1 MKTQALQYYMHD
13 GPTAFRFELAG
24 DLNHEGARR
33 LDQDWRTA
41 SSALGDRRLIVDT
54 TFVTGV
60 DEQRRALITRW
71 HREGAWLVANSKASR
86 ALAEA
91 ILGQALPGSPP
102 SARDATVSDCT
113 WLPFRASF
121 LARAVTLVLLATMVF
136 PVEMNAATLKSET
149 LTAWEDYLQTAN
161 VNLQDRIRPG
171 GSFLWTLEDAG
182 RAASVR
188 GGEIVVVPA
197 IGQNPTKAPGGLIHH
212 WMGAMFV
219 SNVTLDDVLEVTH
232 DYDHYKQFYRPSVIE
247 SKLID
252 RGNSDD
258 KFSMLLMNKAL
269 FLKTVLDADYQVT
282 NVRLDDR
289 RFYSI
294 STTTRVQ
301 EIEEY
306 GQPGEHQIAEGEGR
320 GYIWKL
326 HSIAR
331 LEQRDDGVYVEL
343 EAIVLS
349 RDIPAAARFVVDPI
363 VRRVSR
369 NSLLI
374 SLHQTEEAVGGQL
387 ADLARSARV
396 PASVEQV
403 RSVPASPSSKS
414 SAFTRVH

>member
-1 MKTQALQYYMHD
+1 
-13 GPTAFRFELAG
+13 
-24 DLNHEGARR
+24 
-33 LDQDWRTA
+33 
-41 SSALGDRRLIVDT
+41 
-54 TFVTGV
+54 
-60 DEQRRALITRW
+60 
-71 HREGAWLVANSKASR
+71 
-86 ALAEA
+86 
-91 ILGQALPGSPP
+91 
-102 SARDATVSDCT
+102 
-113 WLPFRASF
+113 
-121 LARAVTLVLLATMVF
+121 
-136 PVEMNAATLKSET
+136 
-149 LTAWEDYLQTAN
+149 
-161 VNLQDRIRPG
+161 VNLQDRARLG

-182 RAASVR
+182 RAARVR

-197 IGQNPTKAPGGLIHH
+197 TGQNPKKVAGGLIHH

-219 SNVTLDDVLEVTH
+219 SNVTLDDVLEVTR
-232 DYDHYKQFYRPSVIE
+232 DYDHYKEFYRPSVIE
-247 SKLID
+247 SKLIAC
-252 RGNSDD
+252 GNSDD

-282 NVRLDDR
+282 NVRLNDR
-289 RFYSI
+289 RFYST

-306 GQPGEHQIAEGEGR
+306 GQPDEHQIAEGEGR

-326 HSIAR
+326 YSVAR

-374 SLHQTEEAVGGQL
+374 SLHQTEEAVGGRL

-396 PASVEQV
+396 PATAEQV
-403 RSVPASPSSKS
+403 RSVPLSPSSKS